1 MFRIFVL
8 LEEQKYIKMVSLIF
22 LFQTL
27 REILVHNS
35 QQIPL
40 ENKICH

>member
-27 REILVHNS
+27 KEKFWYTTANRYH
-35 QQIPL
+35 
-40 ENKICH
+40 

>member
-27 REILVHNS
+27 KERF
-35 QQIPL
+35 
-40 ENKICH
+40 